1 MVEAPAGAFAIFAGP
16 FPLQVRPAGGILL
29 QSRSLSSRST
39 TPPVAGTVLPP
50 LSLVVLFR
58 CTFCGLQAALLEAI
72 LSGGRGRM
80 GPGIRTASVPVTS
93 SMNTRSQL
101 IPQVLRAAFGAL
113 LAVVCLAITPSPA
126 PAGEDPFPWRA
137 QIGLS
142 TLYDDNILRY
152 SDKYLGRFAWGE
164 DEGRFHIE
172 TTDDLVFHTF
182 LRLERSLAPLGDYPL
197 TLATRVDFWNF
208 SRNTIKNWWAF
219 SLSARQE
226 LPEQFSMLAQYNY
239 LPEFYVRHYSDDDW
253 VRMIGLVPER
263 FQRFSYAR
271 DEVRLTARRT
281 LFQSTGAAISY
292 SLVRYY
298 NNQHFTEYDSR
309 NIVWEFGLSHP
320 LLSTLRVNAGYMFTT
335 SDAVAVDE
343 PGETPATADDADG
356 SYDEDAYSAGFT
368 WRLPR
373 LLGLT
378 TRISMA
384 GEYSR
389 RFYTTLHFAQVDPQH
404 AGREDLEYMATIEWN
419 IRFDDHWEL
428 VVGYTWWQR
437 DSRTAATENEPL
449 LSDEKD
455 YRKHQLE
462 LGVTYDLDF

>member
-172 TTDDLVFHTF
+172 TTDDLVLHTI
-182 LRLERSLAPLGDYPL
+182 LRLERSLAP
-197 TLATRVDFWNF
+197 
-208 SRNTIKNWWAF
+208 
-219 SLSARQE
+219 
-226 LPEQFSMLAQYNY
+226 
-239 LPEFYVRHYSDDDW
+239 
-253 VRMIGLVPER
+253 
-263 FQRFSYAR
+263 
-271 DEVRLTARRT
+271 
-281 LFQSTGAAISY
+281 
-292 SLVRYY
+292 
-298 NNQHFTEYDSR
+298 
-309 NIVWEFGLSHP
+309 
-320 LLSTLRVNAGYMFTT
+320 
-335 SDAVAVDE
+335 
-343 PGETPATADDADG
+343 
-356 SYDEDAYSAGFT
+356 
-368 WRLPR
+368 
-373 LLGLT
+373 
-378 TRISMA
+378 
-384 GEYSR
+384 
-389 RFYTTLHFAQVDPQH
+389 
-404 AGREDLEYMATIEWN
+404 
-419 IRFDDHWEL
+419 
-428 VVGYTWWQR
+428 
-437 DSRTAATENEPL
+437 
-449 LSDEKD
+449 
-455 YRKHQLE
+455 
-462 LGVTYDLDF
+462 